1 MVEDKIKKELL
12 AAWDALDEIAGDVD
26 AEYTAAIDTAL
37 SRLEAEN
44 KILIHARDIA
54 TEEHITHI
62 KMEQDLTTAKAD
74 VVLIIKKRTDDYHA
88 SLKDAPGVWGCGK
101 SVYAAIG
108 NLINAHPEKFN
119 IKIEHHF
126 EART

>member
-26 AEYTAAIDTAL
+26 AKYTAAIDTAL

-54 TEEHITHI
+54 TEEHIIHI
-62 KMEQDLTTAKAD
+62 RMEQDLANAKAD
-74 VVLIIKKRTDDYHA
+74 MERLIEKIVGENNFNEHT
-88 SLKDAPGVWGCGK
+88 LKAWQSWLDK
-101 SVYAAIG
+101 
-108 NLINAHPEKFN
+108 
-119 IKIEHHF
+119 
-126 EART
+126 ARA